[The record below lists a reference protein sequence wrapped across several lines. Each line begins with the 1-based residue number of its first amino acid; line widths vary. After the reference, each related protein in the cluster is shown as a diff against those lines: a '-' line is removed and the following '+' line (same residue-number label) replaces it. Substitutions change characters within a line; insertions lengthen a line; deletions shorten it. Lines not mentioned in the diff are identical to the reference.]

1 MAVKA
6 STNITIVDVSDGEK
20 GDGILSTKIT
30 YQAGT
35 SGTEKPTGEWSE
47 NIPKTDANNPYLWT
61 KVTYTYTDGRT
72 PVDVY
77 SVGCTPEGIEIG
89 GNNILSASG
98 HWSTLPP
105 TKYWSNNGGGLSLD
119 TNIKYLGYN
128 TLRTDSLG
136 GIKGYY
142 DWIELDSNK
151 TYTYSAMIKS
161 NDNVNVNN
169 FISDYP
175 LYCQYSENKK
185 TFVDT
190 ITPISYDQS
199 LKKNEWKLVYLTF
212 KPQYKYWRPFI
223 KNKIGSYI
231 FNIAYI
237 KLEEG
242 NKATPW
248 SPSAEDN
255 ILSETKIQYY
265 ISTSSTD
272 LINGEWLDTLPSECS
287 ESEYIWTRNIFIYN
301 NGYMHESNACYN
313 QPLTESYRGE
323 LTKFKTE
330 VNKMLNSENPTTT
343 IGDDYIISPK
353 IGGGYMYLTNPDSN
367 ISVEIDPKK
376 LRTKDGYVF
385 AIKKIIENKENVIM
399 GVDGQGNG
407 TFDGKITSKSGTIG
421 GFTIGDTSLRK
432 IFYDGNRLYDFYM
445 QSASATASTEN
456 LLACRY
462 SDDGKDCEWED
473 RNWTVVFR
481 INYQGDG
488 VFNNLYIPYGS
499 ALYIKD
505 SNGTNRIAAS
515 IKNRDDGSPVYCF
528 GTGEFL
534 NDIYLGN
541 RKNTK
546 IDDTTTQINA
556 TLDIIARC
564 SSSLR
569 PGTNNGIELGTQD
582 FKWSQIYS
590 SSSIISTSDR
600 NLKKNILKL
609 DDKYIELFKKLIPVS
624 FQFVDGTSGRTHI
637 GFISQDV
644 EQAMTEVGIS
654 DLEFAGFCKDV
665 KRIIVEDE
673 NGFTKAGD
681 ICYDSE
687 GNPEYIYS
695 LRYEEFIA
703 LNTKMIQLQQS
714 KINSQEQKIK
724 ELEERL
730 QKIEERLG
738 GV

>member
-142 DWIELDSNK
+142 DYWIELDTNK

-161 NDNVNVNN
+161 NDNVNINN
-169 FISDYP
+169 SISDYP
-175 LYCQYSENKK
+175 LYCQYSEDKK

-199 LKKNEWKLVYLTF
+199 LKRNEWKLVYLTF

-223 KNKIGSYI
+223 KNQIGSYI

-272 LINGEWLDTLPSECS
+272 LINGEWLDVIPLECS

-330 VNKMLNSENPTTT
+330 VNKILNSENPTTT
-343 IGDDYIISPK
+343 IGNDYIISPK

-367 ISVEIDPKK
+367 VSVEIDPKN
-376 LRTKDGYVF
+376 LRVKDDYVF
-385 AIKKIIENKENVIM
+385 AIKKTIENKENVIM
-399 GVDGQGNG
+399 GVDSQGNG
-407 TFDGKITSKSGTIG
+407 IFDGKITSKSGMIG
-421 GFTIGDTSLRK
+421 GFKIGDISLRNTFK
-432 IFYDGNRLYDFYM
+432 DEDEGRLYDYYI
-445 QSASATASTEN
+445 QSASASAETSN
-456 LLACRY
+456 LIACRY
-462 SDDGKDCEWED
+462 KDLNADGKEW
-473 RNWTVVFR
+473 NFVFS
-481 INYQGDG
+481 INYKGDAR
-488 VFNNLYIPYGS
+488 FN
-499 ALYIKD
+499 
-505 SNGTNRIAAS
+505 
-515 IKNRDDGSPVYCF
+515 
-528 GTGEFL
+528 
-534 NDIYLGN
+534 
-541 RKNTK
+541 
-546 IDDTTTQINA
+546 NA
-556 TLDIIARC
+556 TLPHDSAIYIYDN
-564 SSSLR
+564 
-569 PGTNNGIELGTQD
+569 GTRDRNGNKIDSAPRTVITLKHNDNGKNIYGLCVGETYSDVYIGKYSDEYTQD
-582 FKWSQIYS
+582 IRFNCFHSVIPGVNNQILLGDPVHKWQTIYAATS
-590 SSSIISTSDR
+590 TISTSDR
-600 NLKKNILKL
+600 NQKKNINEL
-609 DDKYIELFKKLIPVS
+609 DDKYIEFFQKLIPVS
-624 FQFVDGTSGRTHI
+624 YQFKDGTSGRTHI

-665 KRIIVEDE
+665 KREIIEDEDGNIISDDIIYDE
-673 NGFTKAGD
+673 NGQ
-681 ICYDSE
+681 
-687 GNPEYIYS
+687 PVYIYS

-724 ELEERL
+724 KLEEQL